1 MKLSTMNR
9 VLAAVLAL
17 GMTAALAGC
26 GSTASSEATAESA
39 ATEETA
45 ESSATEE
52 TAEVDESAYDYL
64 ADFSFSQAYDDNG
77 YLKDVTA
84 LDYVTLPDDYAD
96 ITIDADLGQVT
107 DEDISN
113 YIDQNVL
120 SNYATDEK
128 VTDRAA
134 ADGDHLPRK
143 AAFLGARNSHD
154 CFHSRLHLLR
164 LGSRH
169 IKHHRTL
176 SGILRR
182 EP

>member
-45 ESSATEE
+45 ASSATEE

-107 DEDISN
+107 DEDRTSCPTTPPTKKSLTAPLLTEI
-113 YIDQNVL
+113 L
-120 SNYATDEK
+120 STSTTLVPSTAWSLTAAIPRATAL
-128 VTDRAA
+128 T
-134 ADGDHLPRK
+134 
-143 AAFLGARNSHD
+143 
-154 CFHSRLHLLR
+154 
-164 LGSRH
+164 
-169 IKHHRTL
+169 
-176 SGILRR
+176 
-182 EP
+182 

>member
-45 ESSATEE
+45 ASSATEE
-52 TAEVDESAYDYL
+52 TAEADESAYDYL
-64 ADFSFSQAYDDNG
+64 ADFSFSQAYDDKG

-96 ITIDADLGQVT
+96 ITT
-107 DEDISN
+107 
-113 YIDQNVL
+113 
-120 SNYATDEK
+120 TPP
-128 VTDRAA
+128 T
-134 ADGDHLPRK
+134 RK
-143 AAFLGARNSHD
+143 SLTAP
-154 CFHSRLHLLR
+154 LLTE
-164 LGSRH
+164 
-169 IKHHRTL
+169 TL
-176 SGILRR
+176 STSTTLVPSTAWSLTAAIPRATALT
-182 EP
+182 

>member
-45 ESSATEE
+45 ASSATEE

-84 LDYVTLPDDYAD
+84 LDYVTLPDGYAD

-120 SNYATDEK
+120 SKYATDEK

-134 ADGDHLPRK
+134 ADGDTVNIDYVGSVDGVEFNGGDKPGHR
-143 AAFLGARNSHD
+143 GGNS
-154 CFHSRLHLLR
+154 FS
-164 LGSRH
+164 
-169 IKHHRTL
+169 
-176 SGILRR
+176 
-182 EP
+182 

>member
-45 ESSATEE
+45 ASSATEE

-64 ADFSFSQAYDDNG
+64 ADFSFSQAYDDKG

-96 ITIDADLGQVT
+96 ITIDADHNAVKPAVVLGIKDGVGK
-107 DEDISN
+107 
-113 YIDQNVL
+113 YV
-120 SNYATDEK
+120 ATIQPDAPATATK
-128 VTDRAA
+128 
-134 ADGDHLPRK
+134 
-143 AAFLGARNSHD
+143 
-154 CFHSRLHLLR
+154 
-164 LGSRH
+164 
-169 IKHHRTL
+169 
-176 SGILRR
+176 
-182 EP
+182 

>member
-39 ATEETA
+39 ATEETV

-52 TAEVDESAYDYL
+52 TAEADESAYDYL

-96 ITIDADLGQVT
+96 DITIDADLGQVT

-128 VTDRAA
+128 SLTA
-134 ADGDHLPRK
+134 P
-143 AAFLGARNSHD
+143 
-154 CFHSRLHLLR
+154 LLTE
-164 LGSRH
+164 
-169 IKHHRTL
+169 TL
-176 SGILRR
+176 STSTMLVPSTAWSLTAAIPRATALT
-182 EP
+182 